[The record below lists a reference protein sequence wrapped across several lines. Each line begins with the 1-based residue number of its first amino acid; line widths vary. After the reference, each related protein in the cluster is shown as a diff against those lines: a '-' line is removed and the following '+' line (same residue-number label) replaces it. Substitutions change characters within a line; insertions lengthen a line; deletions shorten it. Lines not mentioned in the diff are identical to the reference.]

1 MSRVGRFSFA
11 SAGEGVEIFEPVAI
25 LRPERITLRNHII
38 ISEFCYLAGGLGVHI
53 GNFVHLAAHSSI
65 SGGGCFI
72 IEDFSGLSA
81 GARVITGTDDF
92 LGQGIPAPAIPA
104 AINHKYRKVTRSLV
118 HLKRHSLL
126 GTNVVVFPGVTI
138 GEGAV
143 VGAGSVVTRDLEPW
157 GVYLGA
163 PARRVKDRPPTRVV
177 SLGERVYEETGVVP
191 EDLGDIA
198 MAMRRTLAR
207 EAAGGQGGGE

>member
-1 MSRVGRFSFA
+1 MSTVGRFSFA
-11 SAGEGVEIFEPVAI
+11 AAGEGVQIFEPVAI

-38 ISEFCYLAGGLGVHI
+38 ISEFCYLAGGLGVYV
-53 GNFVHLAAHSSI
+53 GNFVHLAAHSTI

-72 IEDFSGLSA
+72 IEDFCGLAA
-81 GARVITGTDDF
+81 GSRVITGTDDF
-92 LGQGIPAPAIPA
+92 LGQGIPAPAIPS

-143 VGAGSVVTRDLEPW
+143 VGAGSVVTRDLDPW

-163 PARRVKDRPPTRVV
+163 PARRVKDRPPDRVV
-177 SLGERVYEETGVVP
+177 ALGERVYQETGVAP
-191 EDLGDIA
+191 EEIGDV
-198 MAMRRTLAR
+198 LAVMSR
-207 EAAGGQGGGE
+207 ALACEAEAWR